1 MRPMVLALAGALLL
15 ALFVALPGASAQVP
29 MPYGFA
35 PTAPFYV
42 PQTGIDPFGRPYALQ
57 VAGAYGPFDGLGYP
71 VVVNTVGFY
80 GGVPLARRSGTC
92 RWPSRSLR
100 SRPTERRSQSHCSH
114 SGARGLERAGL
125 GPSGVLCS
133 TGGMAVRSTR
143 AGGARIVRYRDSGSR
158 SVARDFESTL
168 RLVGHPYAA
177 FTPRNLACNP
187 AAP

>member
-35 PTAPFYV
+35 PTVPFYV

-80 GGVPLARRSGTC
+80 GGVPLARTTFRYV
-92 RWPSRSLR
+92 P
-100 SRPTERRSQSHCSH
+100 
-114 SGARGLERAGL
+114 
-125 GPSGVLCS
+125 V
-133 TGGMAVRSTR
+133 AVP
-143 AGGARIVRYRDSGSR
+143 
-158 SVARDFESTL
+158 F
-168 RLVGHPYAA
+168 AA
-177 FTPRNLACNP
+177 F
-187 AAP
+187 APYGAPVAVPLLP